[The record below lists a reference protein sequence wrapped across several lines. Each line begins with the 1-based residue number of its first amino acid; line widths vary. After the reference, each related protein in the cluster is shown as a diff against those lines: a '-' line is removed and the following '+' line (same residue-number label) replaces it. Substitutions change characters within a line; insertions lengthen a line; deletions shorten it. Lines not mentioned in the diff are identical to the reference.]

1 MPRMWPCE
9 RLSTIDSTQR
19 EVLRRLSRPGAQ
31 SGVPFG
37 LWTTAQTQGI
47 ASHGRRWVDSPDGLA
62 CSLGWPETLCPLGI
76 ESAWPVRLSLITI
89 QVLEHCFPGVRGRI
103 GVKWP
108 NDMMVG
114 DKKLGGVLVSRHHV
128 NGAWWLVAGIGVNLA
143 WPTVPELDR
152 PVTALIDLG
161 VRDLMPENIV
171 AGLSTAIA
179 QVCSVSAQTTYVDGL
194 TEEFR
199 RRDIYAD
206 QSVVVVHPVS
216 GEALARGINRG
227 CSANGS
233 LQLEVDGMVRS
244 ISVGELSLRPA
255 PIVPLES
262 R

>member
-1 MPRMWPCE
+1 
-9 RLSTIDSTQR
+9 
-19 EVLRRLSRPGAQ
+19 
-31 SGVPFG
+31 
-37 LWTTAQTQGI
+37 
-47 ASHGRRWVDSPDGLA
+47 
-62 CSLGWPETLCPLGI
+62 
-76 ESAWPVRLSLITI
+76 
-89 QVLEHCFPGVRGRI
+89 
-103 GVKWP
+103 
-108 NDMMVG
+108 
-114 DKKLGGVLVSRHHV
+114 VLVSRHHV

-179 QVCSVSAQTTYVDGL
+179 QVCSVSAQTNYVDGL

-206 QSVVVVHPVS
+206 QSVVVVHSVS